1 MKCQVR
7 AGRAGIGTSV
17 IAIVVVLVV
26 VVAVAALYS
35 ASTAQPPSY
44 SCPTTGGFNSSSG
57 PIKIGYVSELS
68 GSDEINGYAAL
79 IGTELAVNQTNA
91 SGGVDGRAIQLVVY
105 NDTTNPSLA
114 VEGACTLLQQD
125 HVLAITGPTDQ
136 AEAIPLQTFSEVNG
150 VPLVVSAVSSAALA
164 PPNSNWTVSIQPDA
178 VQWGAALAK
187 YVSEVV
193 PHAKIAI
200 MEQNAEPQME
210 MAAGV
215 RWFAN
220 NYRNE
225 SVVFDQLY
233 ANAQFPWATAA
244 AAAKTSGANAV
255 VVSWRL
261 SSPGFSESNVIQA
274 LLSIGFNQS
283 QIFVTSASNQV
294 GEIGV
299 GASGIRGAT
308 LFNGALAAGYPNAS
322 AFVSLLQPYVNY
334 ALNSSDYCGLC
345 PTAIGPIYY
354 YPYLGMKMMIG
365 AMGKV
370 LSSGQTLDRVSFM
383 AAMKRSSIQ
392 DAFGNTLSIGPSGL
406 ALGTFYIVEDGQLNS
421 TSSAYPLTL
430 IKEIKFAP
438 GSIPSYQ
445 ISKTS

>member
-7 AGRAGIGTSV
+7 AGSAGIGTSV
-17 IAIVVVLVV
+17 IALVVVLVI
-26 VVAVAALYS
+26 VVAVAALYT
-35 ASTAQPPSY
+35 ASTPQQPSY
-44 SCPTTGGFNSSSG
+44 SCPATGGPAAGNA

-68 GSDEINGYAAL
+68 GTDEINGYAAL
-79 IGTELAVNQTNA
+79 IGTELAVNQTNS
-91 SGGVDGRAIQLVVY
+91 SGGVDGRTIQLVVY
-105 NDTTNPSLA
+105 NDTSNPSLA
-114 VEGACTLLQQD
+114 VTGACSLVQQD

-136 AEAIPLQTFSEVNG
+136 AEAVPLQTFAEVNG

-164 PPNSNWTVSIQPDA
+164 PPNSSWTVSIQPDA

-187 YVSEVV
+187 YVSEAV

-200 MEQNAEPQME
+200 MEQNAEPQKE

-215 RWFAN
+215 SWFAN
-220 NYRNE
+220 TYKNE

-255 VVSWRL
+255 VVSWL
-261 SSPGFSESNVIQA
+261 SSAGFSESNVIQA

-283 QIFVTSASNQV
+283 QIFVTSATNQV

-308 LFNGALAAGYPNAS
+308 LFDGALAAGYPNAS

-334 ALNSSDYCGLC
+334 ALNSSKYCGLC
-345 PTAIGPIYY
+345 SAEIGPTYY

-370 LSSGQTLDRVSFM
+370 LSSGQTLDRASFM

-392 DAFGNTLSIGPSGL
+392 DAFGNTLSIGQSGS
-406 ALGTFYIVEDGQLNS
+406 AVGTFYIVENGPLNS
-421 TSSAYPLTL
+421 TASAYPLTL
-430 IKEIKFAP
+430 IKSIRFAP
-438 GSIPSYQ
+438 GSVPSYQ